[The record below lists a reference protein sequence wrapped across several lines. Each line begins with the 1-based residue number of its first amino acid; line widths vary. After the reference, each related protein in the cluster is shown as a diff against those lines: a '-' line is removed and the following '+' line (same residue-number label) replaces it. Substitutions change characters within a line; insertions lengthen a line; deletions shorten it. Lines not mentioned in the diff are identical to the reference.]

1 MDPEQRHRL
10 TYALTLAG
18 GIVLIA
24 GALLMLV
31 IMGVVFGLAWGPAQA
46 DLPSAFPT
54 WMMGTMVGVMTLI
67 PIVCGAVVLYVARRY
82 GREEGDPRR
91 DGMIAVV
98 AGAVGLVGGGGGFVG
113 AGLAIAGGIMMLT
126 EQEQGQAERPKQGER
141 AA

>member
-10 TYALTLAG
+10 TYALTLTG

-31 IMGVVFGLAWGPAQA
+31 FMGMVFGLAWGPETQGG
-46 DLPSAFPT
+46 LPSGVPA
-54 WMMGTMVGVMTLI
+54 WMMGTLVGVMTLI

-82 GREEGDPRR
+82 RREEGDPRR

-98 AGAVGLVGGGGGFVG
+98 AGAIGLVGGGGGFVG
-113 AGLAIAGGIMMLT
+113 AGLAVAGGIMMLT
-126 EQEQGQAERPKQGER
+126 EQERGKPKPP
-141 AA
+141 